1 LKNLVLKTFNAR
13 PEEFASIGLL
23 LLLGFF
29 MGIFLATYD
38 VAAPAL
44 FLAKFEDNTTLAQA
58 ILVSGVL
65 SVFSTYG
72 YAYLQ
77 RKIAFK
83 NLVLLFLLLLLA
95 GTAAIWVQSNKT
107 DADETIVFIAF
118 ILALPFSFIASLI
131 FWGYFGRIF
140 NLKQSKRVIGGIDTG
155 QLIASIISLFAIGY
169 ILDNNIIAT
178 PQLYI
183 GSVIGIVGMII
194 ATFLTNPLLSRS
206 PTAIKKV
213 KARSLIKI
221 FGNKYTRW
229 MTLFVIVSLIAVT
242 FIDYSFLSVTNIQWT
257 TVAEKGA
264 FLAKFEATVVIFS
277 FLFQTFVTD
286 WLIENYGLKVSLIVN
301 PLLAILLAGVAL
313 LVGLV
318 IGFTNQAE
326 NFVWFFL
333 AIAASKLFIDALKDA
348 LDGPTFK
355 LYFLPIDS
363 DVRFDV
369 TTKVEGVVAAIGGV
383 LAGLIL
389 LAMNQLNI
397 ELIYVVVGLIP
408 ILFAWYFITNRL
420 HLGYKSTLQ
429 YTLEKNKNVT
439 ESSNQAKSLHIS
451 DEQIINDLKLLE
463 RTNPGSFE
471 KTAIKMVHEVK
482 GTIFDYLSG
491 KLKAMELEF
500 DPSSI
505 DSNLSMSN
513 QELKTLAYKAAQEAD
528 SNDVISISPDR
539 LYTLSKSPLK
549 EDRILAA
556 KLLRSLISDKSIFV
570 LLELLRD
577 QNIDVK
583 RQAIIAAR
591 KVKRKETWPLLIEL
605 LANKTFTY
613 DASSAL
619 IESGEAVLQSLEN
632 AFHRSGQ
639 SQSVMLKIISI
650 ISQIDLPKSHDILW
664 EKIDFPDRKIVRQIL
679 LTFKEKNFTAS
690 ENELSQLNDI
700 LSDEIGKTIWNLAAI
715 DELTDKEYN
724 TPLKKALKNEIDS
737 NFSMIYI
744 ILSMLYDSESIQLVK
759 ENIEAGTSEGNTFAL
774 ELLDIF
780 ITPDLKPKLFPL
792 LDDIETHEKLTK
804 LQHFYPRQSY
814 DEATT
819 YNFLLNRD
827 YNNINRWTKA
837 CTLYALKY
845 NMQPEVTSSI
855 IAQMFNPDSLLSEL
869 AASIIIKDNRNVYDS
884 ISERLVLQNRG
895 FAVIMDKLE
904 NNLPLKFDMCRF
916 FADGDSF
923 SFLGGL
929 HISQIIDKSELVE
942 LNKGEE
948 LLITDDQFAYY
959 VVANNPIVS
968 TKDAHQT
975 GGQGTESEFGIHELI
990 GNMFSAEGFEL
1001 QKIIAQD
1008 EVKLLKLNLND
1019 IFDVLTNY
1027 KYLSNRLINTAS
1039 KNLQNH
1045 FYQYSKP

>member
-1 LKNLVLKTFNAR
+1 MKNLILKTFNAR
-13 PEEFASIGLL
+13 PEEFSSIGVLL
-23 LLLGFF
+23 ILGFF

-44 FLAKFEDNTTLAQA
+44 FLATFEDNTILAQA
-58 ILVSGVL
+58 ILLSGVL
-65 SVFSTYG
+65 SVISTYI

-77 RKIAFK
+77 RRIAFQS
-83 NLVLLFLLLLLA
+83 LVLFFLLLLLA
-95 GTAAIWVQSNKT
+95 GTAAIWVQSN
-107 DADETIVFIAF
+107 ASEANEVVVFVAF

-131 FWGYFGRIF
+131 FWGYFGRVF

-155 QLIASIISLFAIGY
+155 QLIASILALFAIGY
-169 ILDNNIIAT
+169 ILDNSIIST

-183 GSVIGIVGMII
+183 GSVAGIVGMII
-194 ATFLTNPLLSRS
+194 ATFSANSLLSKTS
-206 PTAIKKV
+206 LNVKKV
-213 KARSLIKI
+213 KSQPFSKI
-221 FGNKYTRW
+221 FGDRYTRW

-242 FIDYSFLSVTNIQWT
+242 FIDYSFLTVTNIQWE

-301 PLLAILLAGVAL
+301 PLLAIVLAGAAL
-313 LVGLV
+313 LVGL
-318 IGFTNQAE
+318 IMGFTDQAE

-333 AIAASKLFIDALKDA
+333 AVAASKLFIDSLKDA

-363 DVRFDV
+363 DIKFDV
-369 TTKVEGVVAAIGGV
+369 ITKVEGVVTAIGGV

-389 LAMNQLNI
+389 IGMNQFDV
-397 ELIYVVVGLIP
+397 ELIFVVAGLIP
-408 ILFAWYFITNRL
+408 VLFAWYFITSKL
-420 HLGYKSTLQ
+420 HNGYKSSLQ
-429 YTLEKNKNVT
+429 HTLEKNKKTTGHHDNELNNDQVP
-439 ESSNQAKSLHIS
+439 E
-451 DEQIINDLKLLE
+451 EQIINGLKLLE
-463 RTNPGSFE
+463 RTSPGTFE
-471 KTAIKMVHEVK
+471 KTALKMVDSVK
-482 GTIFDYLSG
+482 GNIFNYLES
-491 KLKAMELEF
+491 KIKKMELEF
-500 DPSSI
+500 DSKPSN
-505 DSNLSMSN
+505 SNL
-513 QELKTLAYKAAQEAD
+513 ELKNLANKAANEAEAG
-528 SNDVISISPDR
+528 DVISISPDR
-539 LYTLSKSPLK
+539 LYTLSKSTLK
-549 EDRILAA
+549 EDRILAI
-556 KLLRSLISDKSIFV
+556 KLLRSLVSDKSIFV

-577 QNIDVK
+577 QNADVK
-583 RQAIIAAR
+583 RQAIITAR

-605 LANKTFTY
+605 LGNKTFTY

-650 ISQIDLPKSHDILW
+650 ISQINLPESHDILW

-679 LTFKEKNFTAS
+679 LAFKEKNFRAS
-690 ENELSQLNDI
+690 ENELGQLNDI
-700 LSDEIGKTIWNLAAI
+700 LSDEIGKGIWNLAAI
-715 DELTDKEYN
+715 DELSDEDYN
-724 TPLKKALKNEIDS
+724 GPLKLALADEVES

-744 ILSMLYDSESIQLVK
+744 ILSMLYDSESIELVK

-780 ITPDLKPKLFPL
+780 IAPDLKPKLFPL
-792 LDDIETHEKLTK
+792 LDDIETKEKLVK

-814 DEATT
+814 NEATT

-845 NMQPEVTSSI
+845 NKQEEVTKSI

-869 AASIIIKDNRNVYDS
+869 AAAIIIEDNKEIYES
-884 ISERLVLQNRG
+884 ISERLLLQNKDFRD
-895 FAVIMDKLE
+895 IMDRIEKD
-904 NNLPLKFDMCRF
+904 LPLKFDMCRF
-916 FADGDSF
+916 FAEGDSF
-923 SFLGGL
+923 KFLTGL
-929 HISQIIDKSELVE
+929 HISQIIDKAELLE
-942 LNKGEE
+942 LNTDDE
-948 LLITDDQFAYY
+948 LFISDDQFAYY
-959 VVANNPIVS
+959 VLSNSPTVIAA
-968 TKDAHQT
+968 DGA
-975 GGQGTESEFGIHELI
+975 ESSFIEHEFI
-990 GNMFSAEGFEL
+990 GNMFSSEDTRLE
-1001 QKIIAQD
+1001 KIIAKK
-1008 EVKLLKLNLND
+1008 EVKLFKLSLND

-1027 KYLSNRLINTAS
+1027 KVLANRIINTTS

-1045 FYQYSKP
+1045 FYQHSKN